1 MKCAIVLYWKPLQ
14 KRDLSMN
21 WYKKDPKLKGNQ
33 INGASFLCVEI
44 DPCPAALCLA
54 VNSPVRIT
62 DVQCQLV

>member
-1 MKCAIVLYWKPLQ
+1 
-14 KRDLSMN
+14 MN
-21 WYKKDPKLKGNQ
+21 WYIKDPELKGNQ